1 MNRYIKAFERHIC
14 PFCSNIYNKCSWSKE
29 GIPVAGW
36 KAEKHVRDGI
46 GETYAVKSCPR
57 FKFDGR
63 CKKCEYGSED
73 AERPLPDCGH
83 YEPKIV
89 VYKSPTGVCEHLDGK
104 TYTCTLKGKGCDK
117 RGCHRYKEIISI
129 RNQSVYDDC
138 VNYEEKKMP
147 EDDYVPKKVR

>member
-1 MNRYIKAFERHIC
+1 MKYLEIFHEHIC
-14 PFCSNIYNKCSWSKE
+14 PYCSNIYGKCSWSKD
-29 GIPVAGW
+29 GIPVEGW

-63 CKKCEYGSED
+63 CKKCKYGSED

-89 VYKSPTGVCEHLDGK
+89 VYKSPTGVCEHLNRK
-104 TYTCTLKGKGCDK
+104 TYKCKLADKNCNKHGCRK
-117 RGCHRYKEIISI
+117 YKEIIKV
-129 RNQSVYDDC
+129 RNQSIYDMC
-138 VNYEEKKMP
+138 MNYKKREREEP
-147 EDDYVPKKVR
+147 DYVPKKVR